1 MKKIILSLLLCFLFI
16 NNINGETITHIS
28 DNTISLSYNIAPTYS
43 VILPTTIDITNNKS
57 EFNFTVSG
65 DIYADTYLEII
76 FDQCTY
82 ISSEKDNIEVTINQ
96 AKTNFTY
103 EELSNS
109 NINSS
114 ITLNHNDLKAGNYQ
128 GYLNLTI
135 TLKEINE

>member
-1 MKKIILSLLLCFLFI
+1 MKKIILSLLLCILFI
-16 NNINGETITHIS
+16 SDINVETITHIS
-28 DNTISLSYNIAPTYS
+28 DNTISLSYDIAPTYS
-43 VILPTTIDITNNKS
+43 VVLPNTIDITNNKS

-96 AKTNFTY
+96 AKTKFTY
-103 EELSNS
+103 GELSNS

>member
-28 DNTISLSYNIAPTYS
+28 DNTISLSYDIAPTYS

-82 ISSEKDNIEVTINQ
+82 ISSEKDNIKVTINQ

>member
-1 MKKIILSLLLCFLFI
+1 MKKIILSLLLCILFI
-16 NNINGETITHIS
+16 SDINGETITHIS
-28 DNTISLSYNIAPTYS
+28 DNTISLSYDIAPTYS
-43 VILPTTIDITNNKS
+43 VVLPNTIDITNNKS

-76 FDQCTY
+76 FNQCTY
-82 ISSEKDNIEVTINQ
+82 ISSEKDNIKVTINQ

-114 ITLNHNDLKAGNYQ
+114 ITLN
-128 GYLNLTI
+128 
-135 TLKEINE
+135 EINE

>member
-1 MKKIILSLLLCFLFI
+1 MKRIILSLLLCILFI
-16 NNINGETITHIS
+16 NGVNGETITHIS
-28 DNTISLSYNIAPTYS
+28 DSTISLSYDIAPTYS
-43 VILPTTIDITNNKS
+43 VILPNTIDISNNVS

-76 FDQCTY
+76 FNQSTY

-103 EELSNS
+103 DELNNS

-114 ITLNHNDLKAGNYQ
+114 ITLNHNDLKAGDYL

>member
-1 MKKIILSLLLCFLFI
+1 MKKIILSLLLCILFI
-16 NNINGETITHIS
+16 SDINGETITLIS
-28 DNTISLSYNIAPTYS
+28 DNTISLSYDIAPTYS
-43 VILPTTIDITNNKS
+43 VVLPNTIDITNNKS

-82 ISSEKDNIEVTINQ
+82 ISSEKDNIEVAINQ
-96 AKTNFTY
+96 TKTNFTY

>member
-1 MKKIILSLLLCFLFI
+1 MKRIILSLLLCFLFI

-28 DNTISLSYNIAPTYS
+28 DNTISLSYDIAPTYY

-82 ISSEKDNIEVTINQ
+82 ISSEKDNIKVTINQ

>member
-1 MKKIILSLLLCFLFI
+1 MKKIILSLLLCILFI
-16 NNINGETITHIS
+16 SDINGETITHIS
-28 DNTISLSYNIAPTYS
+28 DNTISLSYDIAPTYS
-43 VILPTTIDITNNKS
+43 VVLPNTIDITNNKS

-76 FDQCTY
+76 FNQCTY
-82 ISSEKDNIEVTINQ
+82 ISSEKDNIKVTINQ

>member
-1 MKKIILSLLLCFLFI
+1 MKKIILSLLLCILFI
-16 NNINGETITHIS
+16 SDINGETITHIS
-28 DNTISLSYNIAPTYS
+28 DNTISLSYDIAPTYS
-43 VILPTTIDITNNKS
+43 VVLPNTIDITNNKS

-96 AKTNFTY
+96 AKTKFTY
-103 EELSNS
+103 GELSNS